1 MSEAFHSTLPTPP
14 TLGGTAVGAGS
25 GAAALS
31 LLSHGHEHGDH
42 SHGHAHAHDHGH
54 GHSHGHAAG
63 KAGAS
68 ARHHTIQFP
77 SQPAVGVLMWSVPA
91 RLACVA
97 GLLLLLA
104 GATAWALGG
113 GAA

>member
-1 MSEAFHSTLPTPP
+1 MSEAFHSTLPSPP

-25 GAAALS
+25 GSAALS
-31 LLSHGHEHGDH
+31 LLSQGHDHGDH
-42 SHGHAHAHDHGH
+42 GHGHAHSHDH
-54 GHSHGHAAG
+54 GHSHGHAAA

-91 RLACVA
+91 RLACVV
-97 GLLLLLA
+97 GLLLMLA
-104 GATAWALGG
+104 GATAWALS
-113 GAA
+113 GAAA